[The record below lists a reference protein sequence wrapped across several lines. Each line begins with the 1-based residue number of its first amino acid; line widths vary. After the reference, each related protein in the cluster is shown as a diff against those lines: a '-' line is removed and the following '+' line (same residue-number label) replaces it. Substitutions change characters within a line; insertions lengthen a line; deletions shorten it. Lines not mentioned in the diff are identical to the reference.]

1 MPSNSQRNFFLTQ
14 QLVPAIIN
22 GMINGGI
29 AWGMHHSANSI
40 GLWEHGAYA
49 QDLLATGLL
58 LPSITWFIVRPL
70 LRSQATKGKAPDLQD
85 VPTPWLDRWM
95 PGSLWGGALRIGLI
109 GMVLVGGAGVLA
121 MTLAGAP
128 DFSGPVYAVVKGIYA
143 GLLTMALQP
152 VMVFAA
158 LRPVAR
164 AQSGA

>member
-1 MPSNSQRNFFLTQ
+1 MPSNTKVSFFLSQ
-14 QLVPAIIN
+14 QLVPAVIN
-22 GMINGGI
+22 GLINGGI
-29 AWGMHHSANSI
+29 AWSMHHNADSL
-40 GLWEHGAYA
+40 GLWERGAYS

-70 LRSQATKGKAPDLQD
+70 LRSQAAKGKAPDLQG
-85 VPTPWLDRWM
+85 VPIPWLDRWM

-128 DFSGPVYAVVKGIYA
+128 DFSGPTYAVVKGIYA
-143 GLLTMALQP
+143 ALLTMALQP

-164 AQSGA
+164 A